1 MIVNQLVEKAMKKAQ
16 GAQATLWQSE
26 STKVSFEN
34 DKLKSAQSSQRTQIN
49 VKVIVDGKVGTSH
62 TTDVHDLD
70 GVVTRA
76 LESAEFGS
84 PAHFQFPGP
93 QEGTEVKVYDDA
105 VLPVTK
111 PEMIQTAQEMMELI
125 KQHNSDILVNAG
137 ISKSVSRGEFA
148 NSGGVEFTRETTDFG
163 VSISGQLVRGT
174 DILLA
179 GHGFGWKK
187 RAIDHVAIAEQV
199 IGWFRMAETIA
210 PIKSG
215 DMPVIFAPV
224 GMGVLGLTLVLG
236 FNGKNVLLG
245 SSPLAGKLGKKIA
258 DQRLS
263 LIDNPLIDYAGNS
276 SKYDGEGIPRQVT
289 PLIENGVVRN
299 FLYDLDTAGRA
310 GTKTTGHGTGC
321 NPTNLLVKEGD
332 MPYEEMVKSIK
343 EGLLVLDVMGLGQGN
358 PISGEFSVNVQLGY
372 KIEDGEVVGRVKDV
386 MLAGNVYDALNDIV
400 AIGDKAEWLS
410 AFGGSYLI
418 PPIQIG
424 SLSVVARQ
432 NMALAQERRR

>member
-1 MIVNQLVEKAMKKAQ
+1 MIANQLVEQAMKKAQ

-26 STKVSFEN
+26 STEVSFEN

-62 TTDVHDLD
+62 TTDIHDLD

-93 QEGTEVKVYDDA
+93 QGGTEVKVYDDA

-111 PEMIQTAQEMMELI
+111 PEMIQIGEEMMGLVKEY
-125 KQHNSDILVNAG
+125 NSDILLGAG
-137 ISKSVSRGEFA
+137 VSKEVSQAEFA
-148 NSGGVEFTRETTDFG
+148 NSSGVEFTDERTDFG
-163 VSISGQLVRGT
+163 MGVYGQWVRGT
-174 DILLA
+174 DILHA

-187 RAIDHVAIAEQV
+187 RAIDHVAIAKRVVE
-199 IGWFRMAETIA
+199 WFRMAENIA

-224 GMGVLGLTLVLG
+224 GMRVMGLTLVLG

-245 SSPLAGKLGKKIA
+245 SSPLAGKLGEKIA
-258 DQRLS
+258 DQRFS
-263 LIDNPLIDYAGNS
+263 LTDNPLIDYASSS
-276 SKYDGEGIPRQVT
+276 SKFDSEGIPHQIT

-299 FLYDLDTAGRA
+299 FLYDLDTASRA
-310 GTKTTGHGTGC
+310 GTKTTGHGVGC
-321 NPTNLLVKEGD
+321 NPTNLLIKEGAT
-332 MPYEEMVKSIK
+332 PYEEMVRSIK

-358 PISGEFSVNVQLGY
+358 PISGEFSVNVRLGY
-372 KIEDGEVVGRVKDV
+372 KIENGEIVGRVKDV

-400 AIGDKAEWLS
+400 AIGDKAEWLN
-410 AFGGSYLI
+410 ALGGSHWV
-418 PPIQIG
+418 PPVQIG
-424 SLSVVARQ
+424 SLSVVAR
-432 NMALAQERRR
+432 

>member
-16 GAQATLWQSE
+16 GAQATLRQSE

-84 PAHFQFPGP
+84 PAHFQFPGL
-93 QEGTEVKVYDDA
+93 QAGTEVKVYDEE

-111 PEMIQTAQEMMELI
+111 PEMIQTAQEMMDLVKEY
-125 KQHNSDILVNAG
+125 NSDILLGADVRKKV
-137 ISKSVSRGEFA
+137 SKTEFA
-148 NSGGVEFTRETTDFG
+148 NSSGTEFANENTDFG
-163 VSISGQLVRGT
+163 TWVHGQLVRGT
-174 DILLA
+174 DILHA
-179 GHGFGWKK
+179 GHGLSWKK
-187 RAIDHVAIAEQV
+187 RAIDHVAIARQV
-199 IGWFRMAETIA
+199 IEWFRMAENIV

-224 GMGVLGLTLVLG
+224 GMGVLSLTLVLG
-236 FNGKNVLLG
+236 LNGKNVLLG
-245 SSPLAGKLGKKIA
+245 SSPLAGKRGEKIA
-258 DQRLS
+258 DQRFS
-263 LIDNPLIDYAGNS
+263 LTDNPLIDYAGNS

-321 NPTNLLVKEGD
+321 NPTNLLIKEGD
-332 MPYEEMVKSIK
+332 TPYEEMVKSIK

-358 PISGEFSVNVQLGY
+358 PISGEFSVNLQLGY
-372 KIEDGEVVGRVKDV
+372 KMEKGEIVGRVKDV

-410 AFGGSYLI
+410 AFGGSHSI

-424 SLSVVARQ
+424 SLSVVAR
-432 NMALAQERRR
+432 

>member
-1 MIVNQLVEKAMKKAQ
+1 MISNQLVEKAVKKAQ
-16 GAQATLWQSE
+16 GAQATLWQTE
-26 STKVSFEN
+26 STEVSFEN
-34 DKLKSAQSSQRTQIN
+34 DKLKSTRSSQRTQIN
-49 VKVIVDGKVGTSH
+49 VRVIVDGKVGTSH
-62 TTDVHDLD
+62 TTDIHDLD
-70 GVVTRA
+70 GVVSRA

-93 QEGTEVKVYDDA
+93 QGGTEVKVYDEE

-111 PEMIQTAQEMMELI
+111 PEMVQIGQEMMGLLKEY
-125 KQHNSDILVNAG
+125 NPDILLGANV
-137 ISKSVSRGEFA
+137 SKKVSKTEFA
-148 NSGGVEFTRETTDFG
+148 NSSGAEFTDESTDFG
-163 VSISGQLVRGT
+163 MWVSGQWIRGT
-174 DILLA
+174 DILEA
-179 GHGFGWKK
+179 EHGLGWKK
-187 RAIDHVAIAEQV
+187 RAIDHVAIAKQV
-199 IGWFRMAETIA
+199 IEWFRMAENIA
-210 PIKSG
+210 PIQSG

-236 FNGKNVLLG
+236 LNGKNVLLG
-245 SSPLAGKLGKKIA
+245 ASPLAGKLGEKVA
-258 DQRLS
+258 DQRFS
-263 LIDNPLIDYAGNS
+263 LTDNPLIDYAGNS
-276 SKYDGEGIPRQVT
+276 SKYDDEGVAHQIT

-321 NPTNLLVKEGD
+321 NPTNLLFKEGD
-332 MPYEEMVKSIK
+332 TPYEEMVKSIR
-343 EGLLVLDVMGLGQGN
+343 EGLLVVNVMGLGQGN

-410 AFGGSYLI
+410 ALGGSHLV

-424 SLSVVARQ
+424 SLSVVAR
-432 NMALAQERRR
+432 